1 MKNEKRKVA
10 IIGALNVD
18 IGGRADEVFAPGDS
32 IPGQVSSTLGGV
44 GWNIARNC
52 ALLGAASA
60 FCSVLGLDEHTNSI
74 LAQAEELKVSLEYC
88 RWEDQPNNRY
98 LYITDH
104 LGDMVAAVNDM
115 RLCARVD
122 SGFVAELLP
131 KLQDFGAVVCDA
143 NLPAETLRLL
153 ADGVNAPLVADGV
166 SAVKCVR
173 LRDNLHRLQM
183 LKVNLMEART
193 LTGETE
199 PRACA
204 RALLK
209 KGVKQ
214 VVVSMGAEG
223 ALCGEE
229 ERLFWVPPEAG
240 DIVDTTGAGDSVTA
254 ALAVGVSIGMDFEE
268 SVRLGMKAAA
278 ITMASPR
285 AVAPELAELRWT

>member
-10 IIGALNVD
+10 VIGALNVD
-18 IGGRADEVFAPGDS
+18 IGGRADEIFAPGDS
-32 IPGQVSSTLGGV
+32 IPGRVSSALGGV

-52 ALLGAASA
+52 ALLGAFSA

-74 LAQAEELKVSLEYC
+74 LRQAEDMKVSLEYC
-88 RWEDQPNNRY
+88 RWEDMPNNRY

-104 LGDMVAAVNDM
+104 EGDMVAAVNDM

-122 SGFVAELLP
+122 SDFVAELLP
-131 KLQDFGAVVCDA
+131 KLQGFGAVVCDA

-153 ADGVNAPLVADGV
+153 ADGVDVPLVADGV

-173 LRDNLHRLQM
+173 LRDNLHRLCV
-183 LKVNLMEART
+183 LKVNLLEARK

-199 PRACA
+199 PEACV
-204 RALLK
+204 RALRK

-223 ALCGEE
+223 ALCGEGI
-229 ERLFWVPPEAG
+229 RLFRVPSEAG
-240 DIVDTTGAGDSVTA
+240 TVVDTTGAGDSVTA
-254 ALAVGVSIGMDFEE
+254 ALAVGLAAGMNLEE
-268 SVRLGMKAAA
+268 SVRLGMKAASV
-278 ITMASPR
+278 TMASTR
-285 AVAPELAELRWT
+285 AVAPELAGLAPE

>member
-10 IIGALNVD
+10 VIGALNVD
-18 IGGRADEVFAPGDS
+18 IGGRADEVFTPGDS

-52 ALLGAASA
+52 ALLGAGSA

-74 LAQAEELKVSLEYC
+74 LAQAEEMQVSLEYC
-88 RWEDQPNNRY
+88 RWEEQPNNRY

-104 LGDMVAAVNDM
+104 QGDMVAAVNDM

-122 SGFVAELLP
+122 SGFVEELLP
-131 KLQDFGAVVCDA
+131 KLQGFGAVVCDA
-143 NLPAETLRLL
+143 NLPTETLCLL

-173 LRDNLHRLQM
+173 LRENLHRLHV

-193 LTGETE
+193 LAGETD
-199 PRACA
+199 ACA
-204 RALLK
+204 CVRALLE
-209 KGVKQ
+209 KGVKK

-223 ALCGEE
+223 ALCGEGD
-229 ERLFWVPPEAG
+229 RVFCVPSQAG
-240 DIVDTTGAGDSVTA
+240 NIVDTTGAGDSVTA
-254 ALAVGVSIGMDFEE
+254 ALAVGVSAGMDFEE

-278 ITMASPR
+278 ITMASTR
-285 AVAPELAELRWT
+285 AVAPELAELTLT